1 MDKKGTRFKVL
12 ICNVVIM
19 ALCVLSIVSYFFM
32 PFWKITVSYALTE
45 DTIES
50 FLGNEQGDS
59 QPESGEDSESGTNEN
74 ISISENLEIAP
85 KDLVGEDG
93 KLVLSLS
100 IRIKTQDVF
109 SSLKGEARTTA
120 EKILGDNIHS
130 MVDQMMAPM
139 EKLVRNVAKAASK
152 QALKNSV
159 KNSLSS
165 MLNGEKTNEELEQL
179 LNDAGVNDEYINEKV
194 NMLMDDIY
202 SDDATVE
209 SIAHDITETVDEVL
223 DMIGQ
228 SDPEYAD
235 LVLDPADKA
244 EIEKTV
250 TEALESIALEDGT
263 IDINEFLAQMMLEA
277 FGTGEEDTDSS
288 DTTTPAAKRL
298 STAYASTAPDE
309 QVNYEDSVEELK
321 AKLHEEIVETMPD
334 DVAEII
340 TKVLT
345 YVSYVIFFTFFTWAY
360 LIIKILVKMGMKNNA
375 IKLKLPI
382 LLGWIPFFVLC
393 MLPAGLMLILKNPPT
408 ALANAM
414 GLDGTARAQL
424 DALSF
429 TFSSASVVSFVVAVF
444 LLFFVLFYYR
454 KLRKTM
460 KQIASG
466 ELSEYGGV
474 PSGNTVAG
482 GMPLTDEEFV
492 NGEDVERYENDY
504 DNDNDYAEE

>member
-19 ALCVLSIVSYFFM
+19 ALCLLSIISYFFM

-50 FLGNEQGDS
+50 FLGSDQGDS
-59 QPESGEDSESGTNEN
+59 QPESGEESKSGANEN

-109 SSLKGEARTTA
+109 SSLKGEARATA

-165 MLNGEKTNEELEQL
+165 MLNGDKTNEELEQL

-194 NMLMDDIY
+194 NTLMDDIY

-209 SIAHDITETVDEVL
+209 SIAHDITEIVDEVL

-228 SDPEYAD
+228 SNPEYAD

-277 FGTGEEDTDSS
+277 FGTGEEDTDNS

-298 STAYASTAPDE
+298 SAVYASTGE
-309 QVNYEDSVEELK
+309 QPKYEDSIAELK

-334 DVAEII
+334 DTAEII

-393 MLPAGLMLILKNPPT
+393 MLPAGLMLVVKNPPT

-414 GLDGTARAQL
+414 GLDGSARAQL

-460 KQIASG
+460 KQIANG

-474 PSGNTVAG
+474 PSGNAAANGT
-482 GMPLTDEEFV
+482 PLTDEEFV
-492 NGEDVERYENDY
+492 NGEGVERYENDY